1 MWGRP
6 SEECLAKDRVMSANG
21 DFQDF
26 KKKARERQSGKGKL
40 LLSRNETTIN
50 IVLYLAH
57 DDCEKTLPL

>member
-1 MWGRP
+1 M
-6 SEECLAKDRVMSANG
+6 AKDRVMSANG

>member
-1 MWGRP
+1 MWGHP

-26 KKKARERQSGKGKL
+26 KKKARERQSGKGKQL
-40 LLSRNETTIN
+40 FSRNETNIN

-57 DDCEKTLPL
+57 DDSEKTLPL